1 MTSGQVSI
9 ENRLSQLASG
19 TMSADAMLEA
29 SRQVMEV
36 AEGAQWSQAAA
47 YRGNALYAQGRIADA
62 LTMFEDAWQRADKID
77 DPIACALVTAMG
89 GSCCATLYDYA
100 KAEQWCAR
108 ELTRSR
114 SRLIANYRFG
124 LIHLLASARMSQGD
138 IGGARGLLGEFEG
151 GASKHYLLAFHEG
164 DWERAVVLRRMELEA
179 ERAAGRLEG
188 VANCASL
195 LGRFARLA
203 NLRGEAQAYLH
214 EGLAAS
220 LAAPDRN
227 RELFIRIELAVV
239 NADQGELE
247 RALEHLARCRE
258 IINDGED
265 WRGHRGAFAYAAATV
280 EAAECLARAKG
291 LDLVWA
297 IPAQRNR
304 PLKLPDGVDDGF
316 GAAIEIFRRY
326 HAPWE
331 EAGALA
337 LWSRI
342 LLAAGHH
349 RRSVEKFNLAFA
361 IFDSFEAP
369 AQLTDRMQAELF
381 RFLALSSPP
390 SPYSPEVSLGSNLF
404 RREGDYWTISFEG
417 SVFRLRDTMGMHY
430 IRQLLANPG
439 VSFSARDLAA
449 LAHPGSARRG
459 LGKKPDS
466 SLREAPDRLEPLDK
480 YDGQRDAA
488 KERARLMVTKRIK
501 DVIAKIRL
509 THPELARHFAT
520 SIRTGYACTYVADDE
535 HRASWAT

>member
-1 MTSGQVSI
+1 MRSGVRR
-9 ENRLSQLASG
+9 RLI
-19 TMSADAMLEA
+19 
-29 SRQVMEV
+29 
-36 AEGAQWSQAAA
+36 AATPS
-47 YRGNALYAQGRIADA
+47 AQGRIADA

-114 SRLIANYRFG
+114 SRLVANYRFG

-280 EAAECLARAKG
+280 EEAVCLARDKG

-304 PLKLPDGVDDGF
+304 PLSKGYLM
-316 GAAIEIFRRY
+316 E
-326 HAPWE
+326 
-331 EAGALA
+331 
-337 LWSRI
+337 ST
-342 LLAAGHH
+342 
-349 RRSVEKFNLAFA
+349 
-361 IFDSFEAP
+361 
-369 AQLTDRMQAELF
+369 TD
-381 RFLALSSPP
+381 
-390 SPYSPEVSLGSNLF
+390 
-404 RREGDYWTISFEG
+404 
-417 SVFRLRDTMGMHY
+417 
-430 IRQLLANPG
+430 
-439 VSFSARDLAA
+439 
-449 LAHPGSARRG
+449 SARRSRSSVAIMRR
-459 LGKKPDS
+459 GKRRAHWHCGRGYCSRPAIIAVRWRNLIWP
-466 SLREAPDRLEPLDK
+466 LRFSTASRHPL
-480 YDGQRDAA
+480 
-488 KERARLMVTKRIK
+488 
-501 DVIAKIRL
+501 
-509 THPELARHFAT
+509 
-520 SIRTGYACTYVADDE
+520 S
-535 HRASWAT
+535 